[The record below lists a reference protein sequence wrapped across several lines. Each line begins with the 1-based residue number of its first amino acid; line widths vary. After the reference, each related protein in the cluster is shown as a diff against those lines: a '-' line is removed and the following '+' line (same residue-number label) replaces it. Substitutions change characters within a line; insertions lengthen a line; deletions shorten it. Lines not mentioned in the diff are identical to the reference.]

1 MRLGRKEMDTWYAY
15 ALPLP
20 LPALTFARWSLAHVD
35 EISAFQ

>member
-20 LPALTFARWSLAHVD
+20 ALTFVRWSLAHVD